1 MFHAGI
7 ESAILKIPSRQ
18 NSHSIISKTKSC
30 LIIFPVF
37 RRSRSRDRRRS
48 KERDTRRS
56 RERDDRKDKDRER
69 GGDKDRKD
77 RDRGDRDRD
86 RGDRDRDRDRER
98 ERDRGERDRGDR
110 DKDNNIDRDRNR
122 THNRDKDREKDK
134 ERERDKEKRRSRDKE
149 RSREREREH
158 NSRDR
163 STHKVKEKSIERD
176 PAKEYRSKSRGL
188 EPKLDDL
195 PPEERDL
202 RTVFCMQLSQRIRA
216 KDLEEFFSS
225 VGKVRDVRLITCNKT
240 RRFKG
245 IAYIEFKDAES
256 VPLVSKWSNWDIKLF
271 FLRSNH
277 SIYCPS
283 MMSEVS
289 RQRCSNQR

>member
-1 MFHAGI
+1 MVEYSCHLYFQVI
-7 ESAILKIPSRQ
+7 PTSATCTVEHRPL
-18 NSHSIISKTKSC
+18 NSC
-30 LIIFPVF
+30 FFF

-56 RERDDRKDKDRER
+56 KERDDRKDKDRER
-69 GGDKDRKD
+69 DKDRKD
-77 RDRGDRDRD
+77 RDRD
-86 RGDRDRDRDRER
+86 
-98 ERDRGERDRGDR
+98 RDRGERDRGDR
-110 DKDNNIDRDRNR
+110 GERDRERDRGERERDRDKDNNKDRDR

-134 ERERDKEKRRSRDKE
+134 ERERDKDKRRSRDKE
-149 RSREREREH
+149 RSRERDRS
-158 NSRDR
+158 SRDR
-163 STHKVKEKSIERD
+163 TSNSKREKTVERD

-256 VPLVSKWSNWDIKLF
+256 VPLVSSTISL
-271 FLRSNH
+271 L
-277 SIYCPS
+277 
-283 MMSEVS
+283 
-289 RQRCSNQR
+289 